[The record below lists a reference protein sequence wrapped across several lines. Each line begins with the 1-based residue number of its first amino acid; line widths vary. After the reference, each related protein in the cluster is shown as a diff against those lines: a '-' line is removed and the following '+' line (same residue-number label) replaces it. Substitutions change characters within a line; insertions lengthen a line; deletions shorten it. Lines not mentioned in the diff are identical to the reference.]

1 MSVQPQSAPVNGA
14 AKKRWPRWARRGVM
28 ENVAVALIALGIL
41 MLVQPFSITLYGW
54 SFTVVLAGTL
64 MFTIVSKFPE

>member
-1 MSVQPQSAPVNGA
+1 MSVQPQSAPVAGS

-54 SFTVVLAGTL
+54 SFTVVLVGTL
-64 MFTIVSKFPE
+64 MFTVVSKFPE